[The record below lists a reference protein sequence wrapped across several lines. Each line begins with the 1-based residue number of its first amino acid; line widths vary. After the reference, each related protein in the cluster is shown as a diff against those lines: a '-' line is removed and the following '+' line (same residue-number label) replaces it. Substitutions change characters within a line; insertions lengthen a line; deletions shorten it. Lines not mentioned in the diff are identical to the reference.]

1 MSSLPSKHLGHI
13 GSKVPAMGL
22 GLMGMSAFYNDSDH
36 KSDEARFK
44 VLNAAHAAGQ
54 VLWDTAD
61 VYGDRWAPTAFLYRS
76 LWLSL
81 TFDTVKIWWESGLQG
96 PASGYSPFPLYS
108 IMLLH

>member
-1 MSSLPSKHLGHI
+1 
-13 GSKVPAMGL
+13 MGL

-44 VLNAAHAAGQ
+44 VLDAAHAAGQ

-76 LWLSL
+76 LWSSL
-81 TFDTVKIWWESGLQG
+81 TFEYSEDLVGKWFTRTGKRVLSFLTISYHASPLTVCSLIL
-96 PASGYSPFPLYS
+96 F
-108 IMLLH
+108 